1 MSKRRKEHSKKIR
14 LEKDKL
20 DINSKNTADIEVAEN
35 SKLKT
40 SDWHREKI
48 IESENRDFK
57 CRKYKNKPRK
67 KCKSNKLKIRKSSR
81 DKKLK
86 AKYKNKTKNEYASF
100 DKDMDNE
107 VHCDNDF
114 RDRNISYENVHKKAK
129 KNIKNSK
136 SKKLTKR
143 KNYSDT
149 VYTRSEDTGKS
160 NENIKPKI
168 NDKNLESDTK
178 VSFDNISKI
187 KESTDSDKY
196 RFSTNKIKPIN
207 LSNDALFSIGKV
219 GELTRRY
226 LSNGSDENVGVGSA
240 EKTAGVISKN
250 SYALKRHL
258 EKKSIKKRHLLKKK
272 EQKRHKKE
280 ARLEFKDN
288 IRMLRNTEGYK
299 KADAYKK
306 FCKRRQMKANIY
318 KKYKLRLRDRVKQG
332 LKDVLSISKQ
342 MIQRKVKGFLL
353 AIIGIIFLGII
364 IMNFSGLFMTSF
376 TNSTNAM
383 VSTSYLS
390 SVEVLTEI
398 NDYFSS
404 LEQGLQDELDS
415 VRDAHT
421 GYDEYIIEKDS
432 DIGHNIH
439 ELLSYITSRY
449 GKVKDISEVKSD
461 LQNLFNSMYSLEY
474 KEDIEIRYRT
484 VSSNYVD
491 ENGIIQSESHEESYE
506 YKKLIITLKK
516 KEMDSVIREIF
527 ADYQKNIT
535 HYETLLMTRGN
546 MGNIFGNGN
555 GDLSEIINNPDYKN
569 PGLAFDEEVVK
580 QLFSEAQRHIGKRY
594 KFGAEGP
601 ANFDCSSFVCY
612 SFTHSGVKN
621 MPRTTAWG
629 IYKTYCTPISPTEAK
644 AGDIIFFK
652 GTYNSGTPISH
663 VGIYAGNGMMLH
675 AGDPVKYSSINTPYY
690 KEHFYGF
697 GRVIGN

>member
-48 IESENRDFK
+48 IEYENRDFK

-86 AKYKNKTKNEYASF
+86 AEYKNKTQNGYASF
-100 DKDMDNE
+100 DKDMDNDT

-129 KNIKNSK
+129 KNKKNSK

-143 KNYSDT
+143 KNYLDT
-149 VYTRSEDTGKS
+149 IYTRSKDTGKS

-168 NDKNLESDTK
+168 NDKKLESDTK
-178 VSFDNISKI
+178 ANSDNISKF
-187 KESTDSDKY
+187 KESTDSDKH
-196 RFSTNKIKPIN
+196 RFSTNKRKLIKSKPIN
-207 LSNDALFSIGKV
+207 LSNVTLLGIGKA
-219 GELTRRY
+219 GELTRGY
-226 LSNGSDENVGVGSA
+226 LSNGSDENVGVCSA
-240 EKTAGVISKN
+240 EKMADAISKN

-272 EQKRHKKE
+272 EQKRHKKD
-280 ARLEFKDN
+280 ARFELRDN
-288 IRMLRNTEGYK
+288 LRKLRNTEEYK

-353 AIIGIIFLGII
+353 AVIGIIFLGII

-383 VSTSYLS
+383 ISTSYLS
-390 SVEVLTEI
+390 SVEILTEI

-415 VRDAHT
+415 VRDTHT
-421 GYDEYIIEKDS
+421 GYDEYIIEKDL
-432 DIGHNIH
+432 DIGHNI
-439 ELLSYITSRY
+439 Y
-449 GKVKDISEVKSD
+449 
-461 LQNLFNSMYSLEY
+461 NL
-474 KEDIEIRYRT
+474 KIW
-484 VSSNYVD
+484 
-491 ENGIIQSESHEESYE
+491 ES
-506 YKKLIITLKK
+506 
-516 KEMDSVIREIF
+516 
-527 ADYQKNIT
+527 
-535 HYETLLMTRGN
+535 
-546 MGNIFGNGN
+546 
-555 GDLSEIINNPDYKN
+555 
-569 PGLAFDEEVVK
+569 
-580 QLFSEAQRHIGKRY
+580 KRY
-594 KFGAEGP
+594 FR
-601 ANFDCSSFVCY
+601 S
-612 SFTHSGVKN
+612 
-621 MPRTTAWG
+621 
-629 IYKTYCTPISPTEAK
+629 
-644 AGDIIFFK
+644 
-652 GTYNSGTPISH
+652 
-663 VGIYAGNGMMLH
+663 
-675 AGDPVKYSSINTPYY
+675 
-690 KEHFYGF
+690 
-697 GRVIGN
+697 